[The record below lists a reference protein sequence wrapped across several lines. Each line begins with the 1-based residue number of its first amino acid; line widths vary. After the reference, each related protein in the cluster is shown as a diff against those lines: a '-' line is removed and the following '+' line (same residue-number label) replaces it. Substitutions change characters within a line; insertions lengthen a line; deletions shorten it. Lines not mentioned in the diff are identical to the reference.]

1 MSAPQPV
8 SNWWYLLPIIF
19 GIIGGIIAWFRFR
32 KTDPNKA
39 RKFMITGLLLTLVFG
54 VTGDYLLDPWLD
66 ELEQVNLWCA
76 EQFDAAIADPVKY
89 QDSTE
94 MLDNYCF
101 TNFEDWKYSSV
112 SINDGTAEKVLNEK
126 GTSISEVIQHNIKRE
141 SGLD

>member
-32 KTDPNKA
+32 KTDPSKA
-39 RKFMITGLLLTLVFG
+39 RKFMISGLLLTLVFG

-76 EQFDAAIADPVKY
+76 EQFDELIAGNLSP
-89 QDSTE
+89 DSTE
-94 MLDNYCF
+94 MLENYCF

-112 SINDGTAEKVLNEK
+112 SINDGTAEKVIEEK
-126 GTSISEVIQHNIKRE
+126 GFRLDEMVQHNIKRE